1 MDTSECFGP
10 EWGFVSSLAPSEITF
25 RFAGDARRGTDLLLD
40 RRCDRPEELE
50 LKRMLL
56 RDAVACAGWKLALV
70 IAIALAWGTSALGAP
85 AVGVVFTS
93 TTGTGAVGGATI
105 DVAPGDIVTATI
117 RLSADTAGVSSY
129 ALSIEFDSDLNDELD
144 LISVTEALPVG
155 FQFNLTSG
163 VASTQESS
171 SSQMGNVLT
180 FEAGTFGAG
189 PASTTF
195 AIGTIEFQVSS
206 NVARDGPDIFSGAFN
221 VGFDDIFDNQ
231 GVRITDSASFGSA
244 SVGVPVVP
252 GLGLPGLLLL
262 TALFTAAALRELR
275 RSPAARA

>member
-1 MDTSECFGP
+1 
-10 EWGFVSSLAPSEITF
+10 
-25 RFAGDARRGTDLLLD
+25 
-40 RRCDRPEELE
+40 
-50 LKRMLL
+50 MLL

-70 IAIALAWGTSALGAP
+70 IAIALAWSTSALGAP
-85 AVGVVFTS
+85 AVDVVFTS
-93 TTGTGAVGGATI
+93 TTGAGAVGSATI

-117 RLSADTAGVSSY
+117 RLSADAAGVSSY

-155 FQFNLTSG
+155 FQFNFTSG

-171 SSQMGNVLT
+171 SSQMGNVLS

-244 SVGVPVVP
+244 TVGVPVVP

-262 TALFTAAALRELR
+262 AALFTASAFRELR